1 MKKFFENF
9 FKDMY
14 SDRYLLLLLTIGY
27 LLFSIYKR
35 DSFMTYI
42 ANVIGIFGGIVIYQF
57 IQTTIKIT
65 SKAYMKK
72 AIEKRRIKNAKLK
85 EARQSRYKK

>member
-1 MKKFFENF
+1 MKNFFKNF

-14 SDRYLLLLLTIGY
+14 SDRYLLLLLIIGY

-42 ANVIGIFGGIVIYQF
+42 ANILGIFGGIVIYQF
-57 IQTTIKIT
+57 IQTTIKI
-65 SKAYMKK
+65 SYQAYMKK
-72 AIEKRRIKNAKLK
+72 AIEKRRIENAKVK
-85 EARQSRYKK
+85 ESRRKK

>member
-1 MKKFFENF
+1 MKNFFENF

-42 ANVIGIFGGIVIYQF
+42 ANVLGIFGGIVIYQF
-57 IQTTIKIT
+57 IQTTVKII
-65 SKAYMKK
+65 SKTYIKK
-72 AIEKRRIKNAKLK
+72 AIEKRRIENAKLK
-85 EARQSRYKK
+85 EARHKR